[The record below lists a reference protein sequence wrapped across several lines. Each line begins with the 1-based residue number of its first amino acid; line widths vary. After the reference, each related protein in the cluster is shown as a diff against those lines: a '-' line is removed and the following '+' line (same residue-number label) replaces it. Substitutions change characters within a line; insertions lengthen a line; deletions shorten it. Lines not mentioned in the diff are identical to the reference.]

1 MKRISFVPFLALMFL
16 CSHGLPAQDTPAP
29 DAASTASPSQSPT
42 PTATP
47 AQTPTQTS
55 PNTTVSY
62 PAPPEKFDPLPAPV
76 SNNAVASIHVGKH
89 SYIFSFMGIGA
100 KKTWDAITTNSY
112 ELDEDTGKWTAI
124 NPVPGAAGRIAASAV
139 AARGQVFLFGGYTVD
154 GQGGEITVPDVS
166 VFEPIYG
173 NWARAADIP
182 IAVDDA
188 VAGVFHDRYIYLVS
202 GWGGS
207 KAIANVQRYDLE
219 KNRWTQATPIPG
231 TPVFAHAG
239 AIVGETI
246 VYVDGAHE
254 VTADGQTRRVASD
267 ECWMGKIDRK
277 HPERI
282 QWSKLPPHPGT
293 ARFRIAAG
301 VSEKDEKIY
310 FSGGSDNPYSFN
322 GTGYDGNPAEPS
334 PLTFDYDVRHNKW
347 ETVTENTPDP
357 TMDHRGL
364 IVRSHDLVVIG
375 GMEKGQQ
382 VTAKVVVVEKG
393 KK

>member
-1 MKRISFVPFLALMFL
+1 MKPLGFVLFLVLVFL
-16 CSHGLPAQDTPAP
+16 CSHRLPAQDA
-29 DAASTASPSQSPT
+29 PT
-42 PTATP
+42 PIATP
-47 AQTPTQTS
+47 AQTPTQAS
-55 PNTTVSY
+55 PTTTVSY
-62 PAPPEKFDPLPAPV
+62 PAPAPEKSQFDPLPAPV
-76 SNNAVASIHVGKH
+76 SNNAVASIHVAKH

-112 ELDEDTGKWTAI
+112 ELDEDTGKWSAT

-182 IAVDDA
+182 IAVDDS
-188 VAGVFHDRYIYLVS
+188 VAGVFHDRYIYLIS
-202 GWGGS
+202 GWGGNR
-207 KAIANVQRYDLE
+207 AIANVQMYDLE

-239 AIVGETI
+239 AIVGDTI

-282 QWSKLPPHPGT
+282 EWSKLPPHPGA

-301 VSEKDEKIY
+301 ASEKDEKIY

-322 GTGYDGNPAEPS
+322 GMGYNGSPSEPS
-334 PLTFDYDVRHNKW
+334 PVTFDYDVRHNKW

-375 GMEKGQQ
+375 GMEKGQH
-382 VTAKVVVVEKG
+382 VTAKVVVVPKAEK
-393 KK
+393 K